1 MENRGGVY
9 AYSLPHY
16 LNYPCKTDPDR
27 FWYKVGCT
35 TSDAKSRIISAHRKT
50 GLPEDPILRRT
61 FFSESTS
68 PKDMEREFHKLLRAS
83 GLQTDAEYGGEEWFA
98 TTEDQLDAIA
108 EALGFEIVS
117 PRDSDSD
124 SDE

>member
-1 MENRGGVY
+1 
-9 AYSLPHY
+9 
-16 LNYPCKTDPDR
+16 
-27 FWYKVGCT
+27 
-35 TSDAKSRIISAHRKT
+35 
-50 GLPEDPILRRT
+50 
-61 FFSESTS
+61 
-68 PKDMEREFHKLLRAS
+68 MEREFHKLLRAS

-117 PRDSDSD
+117 PRDSDPD